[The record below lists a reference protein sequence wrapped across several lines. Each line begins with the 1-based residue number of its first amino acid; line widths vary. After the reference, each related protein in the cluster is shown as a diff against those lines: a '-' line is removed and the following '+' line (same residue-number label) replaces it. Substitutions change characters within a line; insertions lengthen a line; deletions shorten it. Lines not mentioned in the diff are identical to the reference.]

1 MKTSEQFEITEMRT
15 RTFELNAKDLPAL
28 NKKDGDTYTM
38 SDKECHIFI
47 ADNGKL
53 IEDIRNCDWKQY
65 ENSWVNLT
73 LYGVEKR

>member
-28 NKKDGDTYTM
+28 NNM